1 MIEPISNFIEEH
13 FLTTVA
19 ALAIQFVV
27 HIAIKVYIKGA
38 KSRLANRAG
47 FRVELYNKGRVL
59 VLIKVTIIA
68 SAPVIFAVVA
78 IVAGNGIYDDILRN
92 YVLKAVIIA
101 IVHCCFLIPNFFSRH
116 MEKKKLKYYESSI

>member
-38 KSRLANRAG
+38 KRRLADKASYK
-47 FRVELYNKGRVL
+47 VEIYNKRRWVVL
-59 VLIKVTIIA
+59 LISIIIA
-68 SAPVIFAVVA
+68 WIPVTATVVA
-78 IVAGNGIYDDILRN
+78 IVAGNGIHDDLLRS
-92 YVLKAVIIA
+92 YAWKSAIIT
-101 IVHCCFLIPNFFSRH
+101 VVYCGFLISNFFSKY